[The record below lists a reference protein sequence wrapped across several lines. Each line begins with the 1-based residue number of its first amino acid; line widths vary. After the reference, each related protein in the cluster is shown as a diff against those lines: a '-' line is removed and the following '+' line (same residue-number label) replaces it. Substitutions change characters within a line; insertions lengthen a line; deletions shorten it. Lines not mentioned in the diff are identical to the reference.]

1 MHAQISF
8 QKNNRYTDGLD
19 DDDDT
24 TIQVAN
30 RQLRHIP
37 LVYVLLRML
46 GTVRLLLSANISNFN
61 DGAVAPWLCLLQV
74 SSSITCSAVSLES
87 GEEITKKCFMYNLMI
102 LSDEHAHL
110 FCLCHN
116 VLITQYSGLYLMY
129 TIF

>member
-1 MHAQISF
+1 MHVQISF

-37 LVYVLLRML
+37 LIYVLLRML
-46 GTVRLLLSANISNFN
+46 GTVRLLLSANVSNFN

-74 SSSITCSAVSLES
+74 SSSIIFFQPFHLEV
-87 GEEITKKCFMYNLMI
+87 EKELQKMF
-102 LSDEHAHL
+102 H
-110 FCLCHN
+110 
-116 VLITQYSGLYLMY
+116 V
-129 TIF
+129 